1 MKMIITEKNKIRL
14 YRLGIIMFF
23 LGTLDP
29 MEGSLLI
36 APASMMIGIGSYLLQ
51 KKYWKFYVIDAVL
64 IAVGVFFLWFLSSLG
79 GFGGNSK
86 LSIWWGLTLIP
97 YPLGW
102 LLNVILLCISYFRR
116 KN

>member
-1 MKMIITEKNKIRL
+1 MTEKQKQQF
-14 YRLGIIMFF
+14 YKLGIILFCI
-23 LGTLDP
+23 GTLDP

-36 APASMMIGIGSYLLQ
+36 VPASIIIAMASYLQ
-51 KKYWKFYVIDAVL
+51 HKKYFKIFL
-64 IAVGVFFLWFLSSLG
+64 INAIMIFIGVFFLWFLSSLG

-102 LLNVILLCISYFRR
+102 LLNVIFLLIHYF
-116 KN
+116 KTKK

>member
-1 MKMIITEKNKIRL
+1 MTDKQKQQFYK
-14 YRLGIIMFF
+14 LGIILFCI
-23 LGTLDP
+23 GTLDP

-36 APASMMIGIGSYLLQ
+36 VPASIIIAIASYLQQ
-51 KKYWKFYVIDAVL
+51 KKYFKIFLFNAIM
-64 IAVGVFFLWFLSSLG
+64 IFIGVFFLWFLSSLG

-102 LLNVILLCISYFRR
+102 LLNVIFLLIHYF
-116 KN
+116 KTKK